1 MKIKYEICYCFL
13 LEGKNYFINIKEKRM
28 STRKLLL
35 VFVAA
40 MVGGIIALFAY
51 TAFIGNEVKIVRQE
65 VNPATLTT
73 FTGLE
78 GNAVPVDLT
87 IAAEK
92 TVHAVVH
99 VKTES
104 KVSRTYRNP
113 LYEFFYG
120 QPYQSEPEPVV
131 GFGSGVII
139 SPDGYVITNNHVI
152 KNSENISVTL
162 NDNREFNAQL
172 IGTDPSTDLAVLKI
186 DDEDLPFVPFGSS
199 NNLKLGEWVLAVG
212 NPFNLTSTVTA
223 GIVSAKGR
231 NLGILKDQYRIES
244 FIQTDAALNPGN
256 SGGALVNTRGELVGI
271 NTAIISPSGGY
282 AGNSFAVPVS
292 IAQKTVEDLI
302 QYGEVQRA
310 FLGVSIQDVD
320 AELADELGY
329 DKIQGVY
336 ISGTS
341 EDGAAREVGLKAGDV
356 ILSINDVAVNSTAEL
371 LEQVSSY
378 RPGDKVEV
386 GVIRKHKKKQFDVV
400 LRNKQG
406 DTKLVKREEIS
417 SILGATFSEISNE
430 DKNRLGIRYG
440 VQITELEPGK
450 LKNAGI
456 EKGFIITQINN
467 KPVDTVD
474 DIKRILSSAKGGV
487 YIEGVY
493 QNGVIAYYAFGI

>member
-1 MKIKYEICYCFL
+1 
-13 LEGKNYFINIKEKRM
+13 M

-51 TAFIGNEVKIVRQE
+51 TTFVDNEVKIVKQE
-65 VNPATLTT
+65 VNPAALTT

-78 GNAVPVDLT
+78 GKAVPVDLT
-87 IAAEK
+87 VAAEK

-104 KVSRTYRNP
+104 RVSRTYRNP

-120 QPYQSEPEPVV
+120 HPYQSEPEPVV
-131 GFGSGVII
+131 GFGSGVIV
-139 SPDGYVITNNHVI
+139 SPDGYIITNNHVI

-162 NDNREFNAQL
+162 NDNREFDAQL
-172 IGTDPSTDLAVLKI
+172 VGTDPSTDLAVIKI
-186 DDEDLPFVPFGSS
+186 SDEDLPFVPFGNS

-231 NLGILKDQYRIES
+231 NLGILQDQYRIES

-341 EDGAAREVGLKAGDV
+341 EDGAAREVGMKEGDV
-356 ILSINDVAVNSTAEL
+356 IVSINDVTVSSTAEL
-371 LEQVSSY
+371 LEQISRY

-386 GVIRKHKKKQFDVV
+386 EVIRNDKRKQFNVV

-417 SILGATFSEISNE
+417 SILGAKFSEISAE
-430 DKNRLGIRYG
+430 DKNRLGIRNG
-440 VQITELEPGK
+440 LQIIELEPGK
-450 LKNAGI
+450 LKSAGI

-467 KPVDTVD
+467 KAVDTID
-474 DIKRILSSAKGGV
+474 DIKRILSNAKGGV

-493 QNGVIAYYAFGI
+493 QNGVIAYYAFGM